1 MKHGSKVT
9 RELPLHESDSS
20 GLGPCIYIYTFSQNR
35 SYTQVLTKFVLFRPH
50 TLYNPCSAAPS
61 CDFRKHLYVHSFL

>member
-35 SYTQVLTKFVLFRPH
+35 SYTQVLTKFVLF
-50 TLYNPCSAAPS
+50 
-61 CDFRKHLYVHSFL
+61 